1 MQLDKEMGEDFSAL
15 NSVMKSL
22 VGQSVA
28 KPIGT
33 LAGHAAG
40 APFEKLV
47 HSKLVEVFQDR
58 ASRHF
63 EFLNKVLIE
72 LNDDE
77 VESRLEAFG
86 PPSIQSLVC
95 RGKGQMKAWSESNL
109 FEEKQNDTAES
120 IIPESWPYVPTET
133 FLRLAD
139 VKTHS
144 LQKDGQP
151 PNIMSAGKL
160 AEALAL
166 ALEEGAVRFDF
177 IYLGISWEIEG
188 DRLVCRSTDTIS
200 LFKMQPDPY
209 INWAAAEQ
217 LQFQVHGA
225 SQTFSETREEWAKQ
239 FLNHFADSLEARIK
253 KQNARL
259 ARFRALASA

>member
-1 MQLDKEMGEDFSAL
+1 ME
-15 NSVMKSL
+15 SL
-22 VGQSVA
+22 VGESVE
-28 KPIGT
+28 KPKGT

-47 HSKLVEVFQDR
+47 HAKLVDEFGER
-58 ASRHF
+58 SSRHF
-63 EFLNKVLIE
+63 EFLNRVLQE

-77 VESRLEAFG
+77 VEARLEAFG
-86 PPSIQSLVC
+86 PQSIQSLVC
-95 RGKGQMKAWSESNL
+95 RGKGQMKSWSPSNQ

-120 IIPESWPYVPTET
+120 IIPETWPYVPTQS
-133 FLRLAD
+133 FLLLAD

-144 LQKDGQP
+144 LEKDGQP

-177 IYLGISWEIEG
+177 IYLGISWKAEA
-188 DRLVCRSTDTIS
+188 DRLVCKSSDAIS
-200 LFKMQPDPY
+200 LFKMEPRPY

-217 LQFQVHGA
+217 LQFQVNGA
-225 SQTFSETREEWAKQ
+225 SQKFTGTREEWAKQ
-239 FLNHFADSLEARIK
+239 FLKHFADSLESRIT
-253 KQNARL
+253 KQTARL
-259 ARFRALASA
+259 ARFRSLSAS